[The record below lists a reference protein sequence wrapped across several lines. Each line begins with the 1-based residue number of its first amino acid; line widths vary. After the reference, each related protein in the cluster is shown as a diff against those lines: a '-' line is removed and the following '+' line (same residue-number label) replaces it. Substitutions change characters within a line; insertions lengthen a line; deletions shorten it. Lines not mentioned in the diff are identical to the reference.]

1 MADYGRVASEL
12 VEAAAD
18 ENDAGRVS
26 TQLVEAAGSE
36 NLAGRAASLISM
48 VAAAD
53 TAQAR
58 VATLFCEVFMVPRS
72 LDLYRNPLEGADVGT
87 DPLGSTSVLK

>member
-18 ENDAGRVS
+18 ENDVGRVGA
-26 TQLVEAAGSE
+26 QLVEAAGAE
-36 NLAGRAASLISM
+36 NLVGRVAFQ
-48 VAAAD
+48 VAAITAFD

-72 LDLYRNPLEGADVGT
+72 LDPYRNPLEGADVGT